1 MVFGGDPRAFSLF
14 LSLLLEHCPAH
25 RDIHEAPRHPAVLKY
40 PPAYSASRLRRLESS
55 RIALLL
61 WGLGLRRRPLALGL
75 VNAQRYETND
85 AR

>member
-1 MVFGGDPRAFSLF
+1 MHKAPHHAF
-14 LSLLLEHCPAH
+14 
-25 RDIHEAPRHPAVLKY
+25 VLKN
-40 PPAYSASRLRRLESS
+40 PNACDASSLRRLESS

-61 WGLGLRRRPLALGL
+61 WGLGLWRRPLALGL